1 MKIELDRRDVCA
13 LMLAC
18 TCCDIAHEEGYLR
31 SSTKWKALHEKLEEQ
46 VIKYDEK
53 HTKEA

>member
-13 LMLAC
+13 LLLAC
-18 TCCDIAHEEGYLR
+18 TFCQIAGEDGE
-31 SSTKWKALHEKLEEQ
+31 KWKALHEKLEEQ
-46 VIKYDEK
+46 LRKYDEK